1 MELAMTPQKR
11 IVLVQNDQYLIETR
25 KALLEHQGYKVQA
38 VHTVETG
45 RVVCRNLHCDLIIV
59 DSEEDYDAAI
69 RLCEE
74 IKAEQ
79 PDMSVA
85 VITWNESELDS
96 ECPDEVIPRVKG
108 PQVFLNKVRLA
119 LA

>member
-1 MELAMTPQKR
+1 MKQQKR
-11 IVLVQNDQYLIETR
+11 IVLVQNDQYLIDTR
-25 KALLEHQGYKVQA
+25 KALLEQQGYQVQA
-38 VHTVETG
+38 VHTIDSAQA
-45 RVVCRNLHCDLIIV
+45 VCRSLHCDLVIV
-59 DSEEDYDAAI
+59 DSEEDYEAALK
-69 RLCEE
+69 LCEE

-85 VITWNESELDS
+85 VITWNESELGS

-119 LA
+119 LT

>member
-1 MELAMTPQKR
+1 MKEKKR
-11 IVLVQNDQYLIETR
+11 IVLVQNDQYLIDTR
-25 KALLEHQGYKVQA
+25 KALLEHQGYKVEA
-38 VHTVETG
+38 VHTIETA
-45 RVVCRNLHCDLIIV
+45 RQVCRNLHCDLVIV
-59 DSEEDYDAAI
+59 DSEEDYDAALH
-69 RLCEE
+69 LCEE

-79 PDMSVA
+79 PDTNVA
-85 VITWNESELDS
+85 VITWYESDLGS